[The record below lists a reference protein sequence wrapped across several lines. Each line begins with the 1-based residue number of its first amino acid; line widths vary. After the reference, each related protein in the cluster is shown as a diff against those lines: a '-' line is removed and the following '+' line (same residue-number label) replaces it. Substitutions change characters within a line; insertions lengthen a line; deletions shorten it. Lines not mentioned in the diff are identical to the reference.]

1 VDRVF
6 YFWGFP
12 PKKGP
17 GGQDR
22 LTSLEI
28 KRGERSGA
36 MKKVLVGL
44 IGGLLLWAQGSTVR
58 AEDAAKDVKHKVV
71 VEVNFEGQDQWEAVL
86 HNVYNLKK
94 ALAPDGGV
102 RVEIVTL
109 GKGVGILQTKDAD
122 IVARLK
128 ALADAGDEIGICNN
142 TCVGRHI
149 EKKDLASYVTIV
161 DSGVAE
167 VVRREEQ
174 GWSYLKGGF

>member
-1 VDRVF
+1 
-6 YFWGFP
+6 
-12 PKKGP
+12 
-17 GGQDR
+17 
-22 LTSLEI
+22 
-28 KRGERSGA
+28 
-36 MKKVLVGL
+36 MKKILVGL
-44 IGGLLLWAQGSTVR
+44 VGSLLVLASGSRAQADEGP
-58 AEDAAKDVKHKVV
+58 KNVKHHVV
-71 VEVNFEGQDQWEAVL
+71 VEVNFEGHDQWEAVL

-94 ALAPDGGV
+94 ALEPEGGV
-102 RVEIVTL
+102 QVEIVTL
-109 GKGVGILQTKDAD
+109 GKGVGILQTKDPD

-128 ALADAGDEIGICNN
+128 ALADSGDEIGICNN

>member
-1 VDRVF
+1 MSLTGVL
-6 YFWGFP
+6 
-12 PKKGP
+12 KK
-17 GGQDR
+17 R
-22 LTSLEI
+22 
-28 KRGERSGA
+28 RSK
-36 MKKVLVGL
+36 MRIVLIGV
-44 IGGLLLWAQGSTVR
+44 IGGLLVLAYGSAVR
-58 AEDAAKDVKHKVV
+58 ADEGEKTVKHRVV
-71 VEVNFEGQDQWEAVL
+71 VEVNFEGHDQWEAVL

-94 ALAPDGGV
+94 ALEPDGGV
-102 RVEIVTL
+102 QVEIVTL
-109 GKGVGILQTKDAD
+109 GKGVGLLQTKDAD

-128 ALADAGDEIGICNN
+128 ALADSGDEIGICNN